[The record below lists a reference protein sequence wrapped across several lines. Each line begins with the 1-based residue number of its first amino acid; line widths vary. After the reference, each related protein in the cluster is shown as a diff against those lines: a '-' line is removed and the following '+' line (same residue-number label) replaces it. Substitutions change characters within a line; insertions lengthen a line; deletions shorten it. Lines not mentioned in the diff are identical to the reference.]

1 MRTIIHRS
9 PVLFGFK
16 IIILE
21 ILVELVYLVVT
32 GLLQFFAQQLN
43 YELNF
48 ISPLTQ
54 VILLPL
60 QIAILVIMVMRWSNE
75 TYEIM
80 DAELIVREGV
90 FKRIE
95 KAYPYNNMQSVI
107 VRQSIFER
115 IVGAGTVSV
124 FVPTLGKDLIFSEVP
139 NPKQFAESIKKAIPY
154 SEKNQFIMS
163 R

>member
-1 MRTIIHRS
+1 M
-9 PVLFGFK
+9 VA
-16 IIILE
+16 
-21 ILVELVYLVVT
+21 

-60 QIAILVIMVMRWSNE
+60 QIAILVIMLMRWSNE

-95 KAYPYNNMQSVI
+95 KSYPYNNMQSVI

-115 IVGAGTVSV
+115 MIGAGTVSV

-163 R
+163 K